1 MRGFF
6 PRSVILSC
14 AILALTAGCATK
26 RPQTG
31 TSTSATEL
39 GAFGPGGFP
48 GDGSGLGVGAGGL
61 TDGAAPGGLVIGPDG
76 QIIGGGTGLA
86 GGGQSVIG
94 PDGRVYDLAG
104 GAGGPTLYGPGV
116 VGGAGGGLGGSGGL
130 VGGLGGGVGGGLGGV
145 GGGAIYN
152 PDGALAGGGSGG
164 FGSGSGGFGGGLSGA
179 GGGTSAGGYNFPGD
193 DGSAQYFAVNVG
205 DRVLFGY
212 DSSDLDGSAREILQR
227 QAAWLGLHANTSIV
241 VEGHADERGTR
252 EYNLALGARRAN
264 SARSYLT
271 SLGVAG
277 SRVET
282 ISYGKERPVQDCSNE
297 SCWSQNRRAVTV
309 VRSAGY

>member
-39 GAFGPGGFP
+39 GAFGAGGFP
-48 GDGSGLGVGAGGL
+48 GGSGDLGGLGSGAGGL
-61 TDGAAPGGLVIGPDG
+61 ADGAAPGGLVIGPDG
-76 QIIGGGTGLA
+76 QIIGGPSVGL
-86 GGGQSVIG
+86 GGQSVIG
-94 PDGRVYDLAG
+94 PDGRVYDLG
-104 GAGGPTLYGPGV
+104 GGSSSPTLLGPGV
-116 VGGAGGGLGGSGGL
+116 VS
-130 VGGLGGGVGGGLGGV
+130 GGGVGFGGTS
-145 GGGAIYN
+145 GGAIYN
-152 PDGALAGGGSGG
+152 PDGSLAGGQ
-164 FGSGSGGFGGGLSGA
+164 GGFGGSGA
-179 GGGTSAGGYNFPGD
+179 GLGAGAGGYNFPGD

-205 DRVLFGY
+205 DRVLFGF

-227 QAAWLGLHANTSIV
+227 QAAWLNLHPSTAIV

-264 SARSYLT
+264 SARSYLG
-271 SLGVAG
+271 SLGVAS
-277 SRVET
+277 SRIET
-282 ISYGKERPVQDCSNE
+282 ISYGKERPVQDCGSE

-309 VRSAGY
+309 VRSAGF

>member
-6 PRSVILSC
+6 SRSVILSC
-14 AILALTAGCATK
+14 AVLALTAGCATK

-48 GDGSGLGVGAGGL
+48 GDSSGLGGSGSGLI
-61 TDGAAPGGLVIGPDG
+61 DGAAPGGLVIGPDG
-76 QIIGGGTGLA
+76 QIVGGGGL
-86 GGGQSVIG
+86 GGQSVVG
-94 PDGRVYDLAG
+94 PDGRVYDLG
-104 GAGGPTLYGPGV
+104 GGSSSPNLLGPSV
-116 VGGAGGGLGGSGGL
+116 VGGGA
-130 VGGLGGGVGGGLGGV
+130 GGLGGGL

-152 PDGALAGGGSGG
+152 PDGSLAGGA
-164 FGSGSGGFGGGLSGA
+164 GGLGA
-179 GGGTSAGGYNFPGD
+179 GGSSAGGYSFPGD

-212 DSSDLDGSAREILQR
+212 DSSDLDGPAREILQR
-227 QAAWLGLHANTSIV
+227 QAAWLNLHPNASIV
-241 VEGHADERGTR
+241 VEGHCDERGTR

-264 SARSYLT
+264 SARAYLT
-271 SLGVAG
+271 SLGVAS

-282 ISYGKERPVQDCSNE
+282 ISYGKERPVQDCSSE
-297 SCWSQNRRAVTV
+297 SCWGQNRRAVTV
-309 VRSAGY
+309 VRSAGF

>member
-6 PRSVILSC
+6 SRSVILSC
-14 AILALTAGCATK
+14 AVLALTAGCATK

-48 GDGSGLGVGAGGL
+48 GDSSGLGGVGSGVGGGL
-61 TDGAAPGGLVIGPDG
+61 ADGAAPGGLVIGPDG
-76 QIIGGGTGLA
+76 QIVGGGGL
-86 GGGQSVIG
+86 GGVGGQSVVG
-94 PDGRVYDLAG
+94 PDGRVYDLG
-104 GAGGPTLYGPGV
+104 GGSSSPSLLGPSV
-116 VGGAGGGLGGSGGL
+116 VGGGFGA
-130 VGGLGGGVGGGLGGV
+130 GGGLGGV
-145 GGGAIYN
+145 GGGLGGGAGGLGGGAIYN
-152 PDGALAGGGSGG
+152 PDGSLAG
-164 FGSGSGGFGGGLSGA
+164 GGFGGGAGGLGA
-179 GGGTSAGGYNFPGD
+179 GGTSAGGYSFPGD

-212 DSSDLDGSAREILQR
+212 DSSDLDAPARDILQR
-227 QAAWLGLHANTSIV
+227 QAAWLNLHPNASIV
-241 VEGHADERGTR
+241 IEGHCDERGTR

-271 SLGVAG
+271 SLGVAS

-282 ISYGKERPVQDCSNE
+282 ISYGKERPVQDCNSE
-297 SCWSQNRRAVTV
+297 SCWGQNRRAVTV
-309 VRSAGY
+309 VRSAGF